1 MKPPSD
7 AAQKIPLPSREESG
21 ERTAHAGS
29 TPEAV
34 LAIDPGKDKCG
45 VAIVARNGAVL
56 WQRIAPPSEIVVLV
70 RELLAGFSLF
80 QIVLGNATTSRAL
93 REKLQH
99 EFPQIEIAA
108 VEEKN
113 STLEA
118 RELYWVQNPPRGWRR
133 VLPLSAQA
141 PPEPIDDF
149 AAIVLA
155 RRFWQ
160 SRTDH

>member
-1 MKPPSD
+1 MKPPPD
-7 AAQKIPLPSREESG
+7 AARYAE
-21 ERTAHAGS
+21 S
-29 TPEAV
+29 TPEAILTEAV

-45 VAIVARNGAVL
+45 VAIVAQNGAVL
-56 WQRIAPPSEIVVLV
+56 WQRIASPSQIVELV
-70 RELLAGFSLF
+70 RELLAGFSILR
-80 QIVLGNATTSRAL
+80 IVLGNATTSRAL
-93 REKLQH
+93 REKLQR
-99 EFPQIEIAA
+99 ELPQMEVVA

-118 RELYWVQNPPRGWRR
+118 RGLYWQQNPPRGWRR

-155 RRFWQ
+155 RRFWKIEETAD
-160 SRTDH
+160 R

>member
-1 MKPPSD
+1 MKTSPD
-7 AAQKIPLPSREESG
+7 QAQ
-21 ERTAHAGS
+21 AGS
-29 TPEAV
+29 TPSAI

-45 VAIVARNGAVL
+45 VAIVCENGAVL
-56 WQRIAPPSEIVVLV
+56 WQRIAPPSQIVALV
-70 RELLAGFSLF
+70 RELLAEFSVL
-80 QIVLGNATTSRAL
+80 QIVLGNATTSRVI
-93 REKLQH
+93 REKLQR
-99 EFPQIEIAA
+99 EFSHIEITE

-118 RELYWVQNPPRGWRR
+118 RELYWKQNPPRGWRR

-155 RRFWQ
+155 RRFLCLES
-160 SRTDH
+160 SRERNSLRH